1 MRFFVFITTLIFV
14 SSANSATTEYLH
26 LYKVLNNSAIV
37 VRSNGEIFNVE
48 YGVGCIS
55 LSRFEGR
62 SVLVS
67 SPGIILGIGSSLILS
82 DVDQKCRIWSSEPL
96 GYVDNK
102 AKIEPRKDEACR
114 DGHWIQSVASNG
126 EIITLEDGSV
136 WQVNSYEAYIS
147 SLWLPVTRVSICG
160 SKLINTDD
168 GESVGADQLK

>member
-1 MRFFVFITTLIFV
+1 MRFFVFLTTLFFI
-14 SSANSATTEYLH
+14 SSANSVTTEYLH

-37 VRSNGEIFNVE
+37 VRKTGEIFNIE

-62 SVLVS
+62 PVLIT
-67 SPGIILGIGSSLILS
+67 SPGVILGVGSSLILS
-82 DVDQKCRIWSSEPL
+82 DADQKCRIWNSESL
-96 GYVDNK
+96 GYVDDK
-102 AKIEPRKDEACR
+102 AKGAPKKDETCR

-126 EIITLEDGSV
+126 EIIKLEDGSI
-136 WQVNSYEAYIS
+136 WQVNSYESYIS

-168 GESVGADQLK
+168 GESVGVDQLK